1 MKDRRGIERGVE
13 VNPNPQFDASLTSEY
28 SDMSADKAS
37 SENLLNDIVN
47 ESTNSISTQASNFRQ
62 ILSVMTV

>member
-1 MKDRRGIERGVE
+1 
-13 VNPNPQFDASLTSEY
+13 
-28 SDMSADKAS
+28 MSADKAS